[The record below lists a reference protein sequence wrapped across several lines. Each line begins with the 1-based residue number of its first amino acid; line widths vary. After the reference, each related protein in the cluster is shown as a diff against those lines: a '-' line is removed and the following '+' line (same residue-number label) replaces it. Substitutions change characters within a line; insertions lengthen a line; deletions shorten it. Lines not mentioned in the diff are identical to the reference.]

1 MPSKHSSTLDTSRDI
16 SYTLFWEIAMDILN
30 PFLLCLIPLMVALDA
45 PGVLPLYV
53 AMTEGMKK
61 NERKIIVRQSILTAF
76 LITIGFVLIG
86 RAIFTALGIMV
97 EDFMI
102 AGGIVLM
109 IIAVLDIV
117 RAGEKRI
124 NISPTLGVV
133 PLGTPLI
140 AGPATL
146 TTTLVLVGSYGYAPV
161 ILSLVLNILL
171 AWLIFSQADRI
182 IKLIG
187 INGSRA
193 FAKVAALILA
203 AIAVKMIRSGIV
215 TIIGG

>member
-1 MPSKHSSTLDTSRDI
+1 MDTLNLFLI
-16 SYTLFWEIAMDILN
+16 S
-30 PFLLCLIPLMVALDA
+30 LIPIMVALDA
-45 PGVLPLYV
+45 PGVLPLYI

-61 NERKIIVRQSILTAF
+61 HERRIIVRQSILTAF

-86 RAIFTALGIMV
+86 RAVFKALGIMV

-109 IIAVLDIV
+109 IIAILDIV
-117 RAGEKRI
+117 RAGEKKVM
-124 NISPTLGVV
+124 SSYTLGVV

-146 TTTLVLVGSYGYAPV
+146 TTTLMLVGSYGYAPV
-161 ILSLVLNILL
+161 ILSLVVNILL

-182 IKLIG
+182 INLIG

-193 FAKVAALILA
+193 FAKVAALLLA

-215 TIIGG
+215 KIIGG

>member
-1 MPSKHSSTLDTSRDI
+1 MGL
-16 SYTLFWEIAMDILN
+16 LN
-30 PFLLCLIPLMVALDA
+30 DFFLSFIPIMVAVDA
-45 PGVLPLYV
+45 LGVLPLYI
-53 AMTEGMKK
+53 AMTEGIKK
-61 NERKIIVRQSILTAF
+61 HERRIIVRQSIVTAF

-86 RAIFTALGIMV
+86 RAAFNALGIMV

-102 AGGIVLM
+102 AGGIVLL

-117 RAGEKRI
+117 RAGEKKI
-124 NISPTLGVV
+124 IISASLGVV

-146 TTTLVLVGSYGYAPV
+146 TTTLMLVGSYGFTPV
-161 ILSLVLNILL
+161 ILSLMVNIFLT
-171 AWLIFSQADRI
+171 WIIFSQADRI

-193 FAKVAALILA
+193 VAKVAALLLA
-203 AIAVKMIRSGIV
+203 AIAVKMIRSGIFK
-215 TIIGG
+215 IIEG